1 MWYKTILI
9 ARKKYLMTFFCH
21 PEGIGFSPWLRG
33 R

>member
-1 MWYKTILI
+1 
-9 ARKKYLMTFFCH
+9 MTFFCH